1 MGGCNPLQGQHW
13 QNSGIC
19 GIQFTCRVKKLCTE
33 LKDNN
38 QSMVCVPCCFIK
50 LLFVFQAV
58 LLPKKDIISLVLPG
72 IFGAVHNEFRVK
84 GVHTNDS
91 GKYFN

>member
-1 MGGCNPLQGQHW
+1 
-13 QNSGIC
+13 
-19 GIQFTCRVKKLCTE
+19 
-33 LKDNN
+33 
-38 QSMVCVPCCFIK
+38 MVCVPCCFIK

-72 IFGAVHNEFRVK
+72 IFGAVHIEFRVK

-91 GKYFN
+91 GKYFNWKWFGKPYKSVISGEKYYKVQITYTIL

>member
-1 MGGCNPLQGQHW
+1 
-13 QNSGIC
+13 
-19 GIQFTCRVKKLCTE
+19 
-33 LKDNN
+33 
-38 QSMVCVPCCFIK
+38 MVCVPYCFIK

-58 LLPKKDIISLVLPG
+58 LLPKKDIISLVLPV
-72 IFGAVHNEFRVK
+72 IFGAVHIEFRVK